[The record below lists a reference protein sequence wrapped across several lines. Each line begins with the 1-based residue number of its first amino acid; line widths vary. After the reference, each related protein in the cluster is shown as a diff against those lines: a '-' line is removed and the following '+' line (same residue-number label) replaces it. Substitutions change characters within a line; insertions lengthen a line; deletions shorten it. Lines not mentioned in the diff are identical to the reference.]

1 MFSSLRGEKIG
12 QWTDDCDVAREN
24 CCKSLDDAQLKAVIG
39 YQKNLTS
46 KMDVQDGCCW
56 IFVSDTTRCYYS
68 NKKENCKRFG
78 HNNESCKENKKDF
91 LVHENY
97 NTSECTLELLNVQF
111 EDGGNYTQKTKT
123 FEFTL
128 NLEVTANRDW
138 VNPSIYVGCT
148 LAVVLVVGLFS
159 WFVYWFMKRRNK
171 RMRKKE
177 EAIFSVLHDAND
189 EAFEV
194 QSQNI
199 DVLGSA
205 DKDGNTILHLVGML
219 HWSEKKTNMIL
230 EYCQRKH
237 QDSIPLHGDLVT
249 SIINLPPL
257 KTRINSK
264 NNKDETPLY
273 IAAKYGKTKVV
284 ESLLEI
290 ENVDINAKSC
300 KENDSTPLHQAAYK
314 GHKQVVQKLVEDKRI
329 ERIDVKTSDGRTP
342 LFCAASTGKIEAFQ
356 FLLEKEAKLDE
367 RLEEGENILHL
378 LCNWGNPTLNKD
390 KLAILKLIFNHIDTN
405 GLHDMKESLLQQI
418 NLKENEEEGKIL
430 QKISDKVSL
439 KFSKQRNK
447 VDLEK
452 NDTILYKTQ
461 QIGKPLEISVE
472 SGFFHAA
479 KLLIENGANI
489 KDLTLAQV
497 INGGKAGHKQF
508 AEYLLKE
515 NPQIVTEIPKNLE
528 NAVKEFKLN
537 AVRLLISLDSFN
549 YSGDHIVQFAKNL
562 KEQNLSVEENERLGQ
577 IILELSKERGE
588 LSQEEIKKN
597 IEKCHQDKQT
607 KKQIIEKIKGD
618 KNKEIEVHMKQ
629 LKKLTKDERSWMK
642 KLKRTEVEEEMEEEG
657 KTDEMKSRNPT
668 METIQKRVNDMIQA
682 EKLLTTGQ
690 ICQILNILNDEVTLQ
705 ASSSK

>member
-1 MFSSLRGEKIG
+1 M
-12 QWTDDCDVAREN
+12 Q
-24 CCKSLDDAQLKAVIG
+24 
-39 YQKNLTS
+39 
-46 KMDVQDGCCW
+46 
-56 IFVSDTTRCYYS
+56 
-68 NKKENCKRFG
+68 
-78 HNNESCKENKKDF
+78 KDF

-97 NTSECTLELLNVQF
+97 NTSECTLELLNVQY
-111 EDGGNYTQKTKT
+111 EHGGNYTQKTKT

-230 EYCQRKH
+230 KYCQRKH
-237 QDSIPLHGDLVT
+237 SEFLSTTDAEGQDSIPLHDDLVT
-249 SIINLPPL
+249 SIINLPQL
-257 KTRINSK
+257 KTRINSR

-284 ESLLEI
+284 ESLLQI

-300 KENDSTPLHQAAYK
+300 KKNDWTPLHQAAYK

-390 KLAILKLIFNHIDTN
+390 KLAILKLIFNHIDTK
-405 GLHDMKESLLQQI
+405 GLHDIKESLLQQI

-461 QIGKPLEISVE
+461 QLGKPLEISVE
-472 SGFFHAA
+472 SGFFQAA

-497 INGGKAGHKQF
+497 INGGKEGHKQF

-515 NPQIVTEIPKNLE
+515 NPQIVTEIPKILRMQ
-528 NAVKEFKLN
+528 L
-537 AVRLLISLDSFN
+537 
-549 YSGDHIVQFAKNL
+549 KNL
-562 KEQNLSVEENERLGQ
+562 SSMLSDCSL
-577 IILELSKERGE
+577 
-588 LSQEEIKKN
+588 
-597 IEKCHQDKQT
+597 
-607 KKQIIEKIKGD
+607 
-618 KNKEIEVHMKQ
+618 
-629 LKKLTKDERSWMK
+629 
-642 KLKRTEVEEEMEEEG
+642 
-657 KTDEMKSRNPT
+657 
-668 METIQKRVNDMIQA
+668 A
-682 EKLLTTGQ
+682 
-690 ICQILNILNDEVTLQ
+690 
-705 ASSSK
+705 